1 MPQNTPKSIL
11 KKTFG
16 YDSFRG
22 AQEEIIN
29 HIISGQNA
37 FVLMPTG
44 GGKSLCYQ
52 VPALCRK
59 GVAIVISPLIAL
71 MQDQVFAMQDLG
83 VKAYSINSSQDASE
97 VFRIKDLLKNN
108 EIDLLY
114 VSPERLLM
122 PEFLSLLCD
131 VEIALFAIDEAH
143 CVSGW
148 GHDFR
153 PIYVQLGILADVF
166 KDVPRLALTATAD
179 ESTKKDIIEK
189 LHLKDARVF
198 LSSFDRPNINYTICE
213 AKNSKKQLLDF
224 IIENHKND
232 SGIVYCNSRKKV
244 EDITEFLR
252 GQGLNAHSYHAG
264 MNQKLRSQNLE
275 KFSRQDKIIIVAT
288 VAFGMGIDKP
298 DVRFVAHINLPK
310 NIEGYYQETGRAG
323 RDGLPSDAWMS
334 YSPGDI
340 AILRSFIDDGNSP
353 ENQKRIE
360 HQKLNSL
367 IGLCETAGCRRQV
380 LLNYFG
386 ENSQPCGNCDNCL
399 TPQEIYDGTIG
410 AQKAISACFRTG
422 QRFGVAY
429 LIDVLLAE
437 KNERI
442 ANFGHDNLS
451 VYGIG
456 KEYSKQEWQS
466 IFRQLIALNF
476 LFVNIAN
483 HGGLSITKEGMDFL
497 KNKGSVNFR
506 KTSTKSKKEKAVKT
520 KTSAINLTEIDED
533 LLAKLKAKR
542 MQLAKESNMPP
553 YVIFHDKALLGMI
566 AARPKNLDE
575 MSKIEGVGEVKLK
588 KYGRIFL
595 EIICQ

>member
-29 HIISGQNA
+29 HIIAGQNA

-153 PIYVQLGILADVF
+153 PIYVQLGILAEVF

-179 ESTKKDIIEK
+179 EATKKDIIEK

-213 AKNSKKQLLDF
+213 AKNSKKQLLNF
-224 IIENHKND
+224 IIENHKHD
-232 SGIVYCNSRKKV
+232 SGIVYCNSRQKV
-244 EDITEFLR
+244 EDIADFLR

-340 AILRSFIDDGNSP
+340 AILRGFIDDGNSP

-367 IGLCETAGCRRQV
+367 IGLCETVGCRRQV

-386 ENSQPCGNCDNCL
+386 ETSQPCGNCDNCL
-399 TPQEIYDGTIG
+399 TPQEIYDGTIA

-456 KEYSKQEWQS
+456 KEFSKNEWQS
-466 IFRQLIALNF
+466 IFRQLIAMNF

-483 HGGLSITKEGMDFL
+483 HGGLSITKEGMAFL
-497 KNKGSVNFR
+497 KNKSSVNFR
-506 KTSTKSKKEKAVKT
+506 KIATKSKKEKVVKA
-520 KTSAINLTEIDED
+520 KAQSINLNEIEDEIF
-533 LLAKLKAKR
+533 AKLKAKR
-542 MQLAKESNMPP
+542 LQLAKESNMPP
-553 YVIFHDKALLGMI
+553 YIIFHDKALLGM
-566 AARPKNLDE
+566 AKSMPKNLDE

-588 KYGRIFL
+588 KYGKVFL
-595 EIICQ
+595 EIIGE

>member
-1 MPQNTPKSIL
+1 MQKSPKSIL

-29 HIISGQNA
+29 HIIAGQNA

-59 GVAIVISPLIAL
+59 GVAIVVSPLIAL
-71 MQDQVFAMQDLG
+71 MQDQVLALQDLG
-83 VKAYSINSSQDASE
+83 INAHSINSSVEASE

-108 EIDLLY
+108 QIDLLY
-114 VSPERLLM
+114 VAPERLLM
-122 PEFLSLLCD
+122 PEFLNLLCD
-131 VEIALFAIDEAH
+131 IEIALFAIDEAH
-143 CVSGW
+143 CVSQW

-153 PIYVQLGILADVF
+153 PIYVQLGILAQVF

-189 LHLKDARVF
+189 LHLTDARVF

-213 AKNSKKQLLDF
+213 AKNPKKQLLDF
-224 IIENHKND
+224 ITQNHKND

-252 GQGLNAHSYHAG
+252 AQGLNAYSYHAG

-334 YSPGDI
+334 YSAGDI
-340 AILRSFIDDGNSP
+340 AILRSFIDEGNASGD
-353 ENQKRIE
+353 QKRIE

-386 ENSQPCGNCDNCL
+386 ESSNACGNCDNCL
-399 TPQEIYDGTIG
+399 TPQEMYDGTIA

-456 KEYSKQEWQS
+456 KEFSKNEWQS
-466 IFRQLIALNF
+466 IFRQLIAMNF

-506 KTSTKSKKEKAVKT
+506 KIATKSKKEKAIKT
-520 KTSAINLTEIDED
+520 KNSAINLTEIDED

-542 MQLAKESNMPP
+542 MQIAKESNMPP

-588 KYGRIFL
+588 KYGEIFL
-595 EIICQ
+595 GIIC

>member
-29 HIISGQNA
+29 HIISGKNA

-83 VKAYSINSSQDASE
+83 VKAYSINSSQDAAE

-179 ESTKKDIIEK
+179 EATKKDIIEK

-198 LSSFDRPNINYTICE
+198 LASFDRPNIHYTICE

-224 IIENHKND
+224 ITQNHKND

-244 EDITEFLR
+244 EDIADFLR
-252 GQGLNAHSYHAG
+252 QQGLNAHSYHAG

-334 YSPGDI
+334 YSAGDI
-340 AILRSFIDDGNSP
+340 AILRSFIDEGNAA

-367 IGLCETAGCRRQV
+367 IGLCETAGCRRKV

-386 ENSQPCGNCDNCL
+386 EEASACGNCDNCL
-399 TPQEIYDGTIG
+399 NPQEIFDATIA
-410 AQKAISACFRTG
+410 AQKALSACFRTG

-429 LIDVLLAE
+429 LIDVLLGE
-437 KNERI
+437 KNDRI

-451 VYGIG
+451 LYGIG
-456 KEYSKQEWQS
+456 KEFSKLEWQG
-466 IFRQLIALNF
+466 IFRQLIAMNF
-476 LFVNIAN
+476 LFVNITN
-483 HGGLSITKEGMDFL
+483 HGGLSISKEGMTFL
-497 KNKGSVNFR
+497 KDKGSVNLR
-506 KTSTKSKKEKAVKT
+506 KISVKSKKEKVIKG
-520 KTSAINLTEIDED
+520 KSQIINLDEKEDEIFI
-533 LLAKLKAKR
+533 KLKAKR
-542 MQLAKESNMPP
+542 LQIAKELNMPP
-553 YVIFHDKALLGMI
+553 YIIFHDKALIGM
-566 AARPKNLDE
+566 ARERPKNLEE

-588 KYGRIFL
+588 KYGEIFL
-595 EIICQ
+595 EILC